1 MVQTQVAI
9 EKEALPGELPPL
21 PEIEPEAATVSVV
34 LIRDLGNLRLVPA
47 LVTLFSL
54 FIFLACCLALHNRDL
69 KYRQMTGVAAG

>member
-1 MVQTQVAI
+1 M
-9 EKEALPGELPPL
+9 
-21 PEIEPEAATVSVV
+21 SVV